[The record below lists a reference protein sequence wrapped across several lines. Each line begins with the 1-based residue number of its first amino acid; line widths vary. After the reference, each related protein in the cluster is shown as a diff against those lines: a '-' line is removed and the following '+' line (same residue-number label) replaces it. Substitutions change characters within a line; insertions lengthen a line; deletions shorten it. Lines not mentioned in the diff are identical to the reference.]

1 LQDFRRLITSV
12 SFLSAPFFGEVE
24 PRNTFKWFET
34 VKQAIVSVENMKM
47 RMIKLN
53 PDFLM
58 KAIQG
63 KAATF
68 ASNLPSDI
76 ELLDIKY
83 DLFAKQVSAIVRSD
97 SFEDITDAYP
107 TPELKVSYTDAKA
120 EPKQQTK
127 PVTVA
132 KSEPKP
138 VATVK
143 AEPAPKAPAPKSQNV
158 KAVEEEFSPEQRQ
171 LLTFKADGDYVMIKP
186 TEYLKAEWNEINEI
200 VRSLGGKWVKG
211 DFFSYWEIPPQ

>member
-1 LQDFRRLITSV
+1 
-12 SFLSAPFFGEVE
+12 
-24 PRNTFKWFET
+24 
-34 VKQAIVSVENMKM
+34 MKM

-63 KAATF
+63 KAASF
-68 ASNLPSDI
+68 ASNLPSDV

-83 DLFAKQVSAIVRSD
+83 DLFAKQVFAIVRSD
-97 SFEDITDAYP
+97 SFEDAADAYP
-107 TPELKVSYTDAKA
+107 TPELNVTYTTAKA
-120 EPKQQTK
+120 ETK
-127 PVTVA
+127 PEAKPAPTV
-132 KSEPKP
+132 KPSPKP

-143 AEPAPKAPAPKSQNV
+143 AEPTPAAKAPEPKSQNV
-158 KAVEEEFSPEQRQ
+158 KAVEEEFSPEQRE
-171 LLTFKADGDYVMIKP
+171 LLSFTADGDYVMIKP
-186 TEYLKAEWNEINEI
+186 TEYLKAEWNEINDV